1 MLRLA
6 LLCHL
11 SAVSAIKLAEN
22 VDCLPKR
29 DDEIFVDFSGAKPQ
43 HFLLLVP
50 RLRALASLLQHRCDR
65 AAQQPG
71 RGCRCLLRGNRWRVP
86 DNTIAA
92 R

>member
-11 SAVSAIKLAEN
+11 SAVSAVDKAEN

-43 HFLLLVP
+43 RFLLLTPPAERSRVAP
-50 RLRALASLLQHRCDR
+50 ASQHRNCCTTTWAGLPVPTAR
-65 AAQQPG
+65 QQ
-71 RGCRCLLRGNRWRVP
+71 V
-86 DNTIAA
+86 TSA
-92 R
+92 

>member
-11 SAVSAIKLAEN
+11 SAVSAVDKAEN

-43 HFLLLVP
+43 RFLYTAHP
-50 RLRALASLLQHRCDR
+50 
-65 AAQQPG
+65 PG
-71 RGCRCLLRGNRWRVP
+71 
-86 DNTIAA
+86 
-92 R
+92 

>member
-11 SAVSAIKLAEN
+11 SAVSASAVIKLAEN

-43 HFLLLVP
+43 RFLLLTP
-50 RLRALASLLQHRCDR
+50 PAERS
-65 AAQQPG
+65 
-71 RGCRCLLRGNRWRVP
+71 RVAP
-86 DNTIAA
+86 ATQV
-92 R
+92 RP

>member
-11 SAVSAIKLAEN
+11 SAVSAVDKAEN

-43 HFLLLVP
+43 RFLLLTPPAERSRVATQVRPCCTTTWAGLPVP
-50 RLRALASLLQHRCDR
+50 SAR
-65 AAQQPG
+65 QQ
-71 RGCRCLLRGNRWRVP
+71 V
-86 DNTIAA
+86 TSA
-92 R
+92 